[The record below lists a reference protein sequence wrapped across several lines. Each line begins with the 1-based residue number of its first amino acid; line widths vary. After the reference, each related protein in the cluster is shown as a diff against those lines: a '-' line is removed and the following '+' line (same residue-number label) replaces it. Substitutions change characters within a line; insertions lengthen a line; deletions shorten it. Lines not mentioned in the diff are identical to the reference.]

1 MSESRP
7 RLGRGAEIMQR
18 EQKYTQG
25 SDFVFHIVH
34 EDLYLTQIL
43 AGKVFT
49 PREIISP
56 NIPYGFM
63 VEVEHHQP

>member
-1 MSESRP
+1 
-7 RLGRGAEIMQR
+7 MQR
-18 EQKYTQG
+18 QQKYTQG

-34 EDLYLTQIL
+34 EDLYLTQTV

-56 NIPYGFM
+56 NIAYGFI